1 VATGVTISSLAVSVA
16 MDDVPIQYFQSVIA
30 IELAVTGALLFQI
43 RYFAPRNQAEE
54 DLPDPLLRLAVAVV
68 LGATLFGSLEA
79 MLHGGDKIAAAAV
92 MIGLAVSLLPI
103 LLRVLP
109 PLRREAENHE
119 RRSDVAV
126 TIAGVLLYVVL
137 VVAALI
143 LIAA

>member
-1 VATGVTISSLAVSVA
+1 

-43 RYFAPRNQAEE
+43 RYFAPRRDQAEE

-79 MLHGGDKIAAAAV
+79 MLHGGDKTAAAAV
-92 MIGLAVSLLPI
+92 LIGLAVSLLPI

-109 PLRREAENHE
+109 PLRREAQSHE

-126 TIAGVLLYVVL
+126 TIAGVLLYVAL

>member
-1 VATGVTISSLAVSVA
+1 

-43 RYFAPRNQAEE
+43 RYFAPRQNQAEE

-79 MLHGGDKIAAAAV
+79 MLHGGDKTAAAAV

-103 LLRVLP
+103 LLRVLL
-109 PLRREAENHE
+109 PLRREAQSHE

-126 TIAGVLLYVVL
+126 TIAGVLLYVAL

>member
-1 VATGVTISSLAVSVA
+1 

-43 RYFAPRNQAEE
+43 RYFAPRRDQAEE

-68 LGATLFGSLEA
+68 LGATIFGSLEA

-103 LLRVLP
+103 LQRVLP
-109 PLRREAENHE
+109 PLRREVQSHE

-126 TIAGVLLYVVL
+126 TIAGVLLYVAL
-137 VVAALI
+137 VAAALI

>member
-1 VATGVTISSLAVSVA
+1 

-43 RYFAPRNQAEE
+43 RYFAPRRDQAEE

-79 MLHGGDKIAAAAV
+79 MLHGGDKTAAAAV

-109 PLRREAENHE
+109 PLRREAQSHE

-126 TIAGVLLYVVL
+126 TIAGVLLYLVL

>member
-1 VATGVTISSLAVSVA
+1 MVA

-30 IELAVTGALLFQI
+30 IELGVTGALLFQI
-43 RYFAPRNQAEE
+43 RYFAPRKNQAEE
-54 DLPDPLLRLAVAVV
+54 DLPDPMLRLAVAVV

-79 MLHGGDKIAAAAV
+79 MLHGGDKTAAAAV

-109 PLRREAENHE
+109 PLRREAQSLE

-126 TIAGVLLYVVL
+126 TIAGVLMYVVL

>member
-1 VATGVTISSLAVSVA
+1 MGIA

-30 IELAVTGALLFQI
+30 IELGVTGALLFQI
-43 RYFAPRNQAEE
+43 RYFAPRTNQAEE
-54 DLPDPLLRLAVAVV
+54 QLPDPLLRLAVAVV
-68 LGATLFGSLEA
+68 LGATLFGSLGA
-79 MLHGGDKIAAAAV
+79 MLHGGDRTAAAAV

-109 PLRREAENHE
+109 PLRREAQSHE

-143 LIAA
+143 LISA

>member
-1 VATGVTISSLAVSVA
+1 

-30 IELAVTGALLFQI
+30 IELGVTGALLFQI
-43 RYFAPRNQAEE
+43 RYFAPRRNQTED
-54 DLPDPLLRLAVAVV
+54 DLPDPLLRLAVAFV

-79 MLHGGDKIAAAAV
+79 MLHGGDRIAAAVV

-109 PLRREAENHE
+109 PLRREAQSHV

>member
-1 VATGVTISSLAVSVA
+1 

-30 IELAVTGALLFQI
+30 IELGVTGALLFQI
-43 RYFAPRNQAEE
+43 RYFAPRKDQADE

-79 MLHGGDKIAAAAV
+79 MLHGGDKTAAATV
-92 MIGLAVSLLPI
+92 TIGLAVSLLPI

-109 PLRREAENHE
+109 PLRREAQSHE

>member
-1 VATGVTISSLAVSVA
+1 

-43 RYFAPRNQAEE
+43 RYVAPRRDQADE

-79 MLHGGDKIAAAAV
+79 MLHGGDKTAAAAV

-109 PLRREAENHE
+109 PLRREAQSHE

-126 TIAGVLLYVVL
+126 TIAGVLLPVP
-137 VVAALI
+137 AAWLGAK
-143 LIAA
+143 LASRRGNKAR

>member
-1 VATGVTISSLAVSVA
+1 

-30 IELAVTGALLFQI
+30 VELAVTGALLFQI
-43 RYFAPRNQAEE
+43 RYFAPRGDQPEE
-54 DLPDPLLRLAVAVV
+54 DLPDPRLRLAIAVV

-79 MLHGGDKIAAAAV
+79 MLHGGDRAAAAAV

-109 PLRREAENHE
+109 PLRREAQSHE

-137 VVAALI
+137 VVVALL